1 MLKMRNVRGN
11 MYMKMLSTRAS
22 LCPWSTAA
30 ISSFRLFSSDP
41 WYRKQSFEWITVRL
55 FLFFT
60 NCNFF
65 LTWKPQSLAML
76 MLLLN
81 VIQWLRL
88 APDTLR
94 PKGHFSHKRPHCEK
108 LQHCWETEHSRAYT
122 KVLLGVQASFAG
134 VNFLQPVHH
143 DMADRRETFY
153 CSAFTRRC
161 KKGCIFSDMK
171 SASCP
176 LFRVINTLFKST
188 HLYVAFR
195 KSQWYHLKIE
205 YHAQL
210 HFKLK
215 WDER

>member
-1 MLKMRNVRGN
+1 MLKMRKVRGN

-81 VIQWLRL
+81 VIQWLSQL
-88 APDTLR
+88 APATTLEGLKVISHTK
-94 PKGHFSHKRPHCEK
+94 KGHTESYNIAEK
-108 LQHCWETEHSRAYT
+108 LRIAVSVY
-122 KVLLGVQASFAG
+122 KVLLGVPKSLVFKEGYETSKPYEAA
-134 VNFLQPVHH
+134 FLEIT
-143 DMADRRETFY
+143 A
-153 CSAFTRRC
+153 
-161 KKGCIFSDMK
+161 
-171 SASCP
+171 
-176 LFRVINTLFKST
+176 
-188 HLYVAFR
+188 
-195 KSQWYHLKIE
+195 
-205 YHAQL
+205 
-210 HFKLK
+210 
-215 WDER
+215 